1 MRSTRR
7 LFSLIVVMAVV
18 LLSVWGLYS
27 QFSDRVQ
34 LNGVAGSMPATV
46 IIDGRRSGCFE
57 DQKANGQSPLFWN
70 VLSRQACHSEIIAFA
85 EGSAM
90 NVQTEVTA
98 WTDSPADVLPVQM
111 APELVV
117 PINLFIMS
125 GDFDTHDEAKRE
137 AQAKNDVARATQIYG
152 AGQCG
157 IAFSVGLIK
166 DERTAPNVTPAL
178 LTAECTGNVASF
190 NAIDPIETAKPGV
203 KIFYVDGPSGLQGQT
218 CADGQTAVIIITV
231 SSTNETLAHELGHAF
246 SLGHA
251 NNPTL
256 KMPADNLMMSPASN
270 PGALTL
276 GQCYRTNINQASVV
290 NTSGFRMGLKRTCTD
305 DADDSEC
312 LVLSFKK

>member
-1 MRSTRR
+1 MV
-7 LFSLIVVMAVV
+7 LLPMALVV
-18 LLSVWGLYS
+18 LSVSSWS
-27 QFSDRVQ
+27 CRSSDRVQ

-46 IIDGRRSGCFE
+46 VIDGRRGKCFE
-57 DQKANGQSPLFWN
+57 DDKANGPTAYFWN
-70 VLSRQACHSEIIAFA
+70 VRSRQTCHSEIIAFA
-85 EGSAM
+85 EGNAM
-90 NVQTEVTA
+90 NVQTEVDA
-98 WTDSPADVLPVQM
+98 WTDSSGDVLPM
-111 APELVV
+111 TMTPELLV
-117 PINLFIMS
+117 PVNLFIMS

-137 AQAKNDVARATQIYG
+137 AQAKNDVTRATQIYG

-178 LTAECTGNVASF
+178 LTAECTGNVDRF
-190 NAIDPIETAKPGV
+190 NAIDPLETAKPGV

-218 CADGQTAVIIITV
+218 CADGRTAVIIITV

-251 NNPTL
+251 NNPML
-256 KMPADNLMMSPASN
+256 KMTADNLMMSPASN

-290 NTSGFRMGLKRTCTD
+290 NTSGFRTGLKRTCAD
-305 DADDSEC
+305 EADDSEC